1 MIFYFKETIMFY
13 DRDWEI
19 EQIELAINYFEQ
31 RRQHNGILADAALQQ
46 LELLTQRLDDLK
58 AESNLG
64 INREQWQTLAWVG
77 HA

>member
-1 MIFYFKETIMFY
+1 MFY

-31 RRQHNGILADAALQQ
+31 RRQQNGILADAALQQ

-58 AESNLG
+58 AESHLG

>member
-1 MIFYFKETIMFY
+1 MFY

-64 INREQWQTLAWVG
+64 ISRKQWQTLAWVG

>member
-1 MIFYFKETIMFY
+1 MFY

-64 INREQWQTLAWVG
+64 ISREQWQTLAWVG